1 MVDEKSQ
8 ASGSHVAWLKNEQI
22 QVRDAEKVYNIIW
35 SLKQEVSL
43 GFLSR
48 DIWIGCLSPA
58 QRVLPLRGQHAL
70 LPIARRTWQNLGA
83 GCAVWAEHVVFR
95 EVFIL
100 LYVTLGFYA
109 EIFFKWKEK
118 SIFSVITFFFFLF
131 VAHLLT
137 PTLNLLAEV
146 KGRVDCDITLE
157 TTYLWD
163 TKHHLLDT

>member
-1 MVDEKSQ
+1 M
-8 ASGSHVAWLKNEQI
+8 
-22 QVRDAEKVYNIIW
+22 RDAEKVHNIIW

-58 QRVLPLRGQHAL
+58 ERVLPLRGQHAL
-70 LPIARRTWQNLGA
+70 LPRARRTWQNLGA
-83 GCAVWAEHVVFR
+83 GFAVWAEHVVFR
-95 EVFIL
+95 ELFML
-100 LYVTLGFYA
+100 LYVTLRFYA
-109 EIFFKWKEK
+109 EIFFQMKREVY
-118 SIFSVITFFFFLF
+118 IFGDYFFFLF

-146 KGRVDCDITLE
+146 KGRVDCEITLE

-163 TKHHLLDT
+163 TRCRLLDT